1 MNDNSKPAPAKF
13 KAVVLKEGLTH
24 NGKKCAVDE
33 EIEVSESQ
41 LAFLRKREFIAPA
54 PGAEQAAKSAKP
66 GKE

>member
-13 KAVVLKEGLTH
+13 KVVVIKEGLTH
-24 NGKKCAVDE
+24 DGKKRAVDE

-54 PGAEQAAKSAKP
+54 PGADQAAKPAKP

>member
-1 MNDNSKPAPAKF
+1 MNDNSKPAPGKF
-13 KAVVLKEGLTH
+13 KARVLKEGLTH

-41 LAFLRKREFIAPA
+41 LAFLRKREFIAP
-54 PGAEQAAKSAKP
+54 GADQAAKSAKP

>member
-24 NGKKCAVDE
+24 DGKKRAAGE